1 MNKTM
6 RRFLGSH
13 SFCLDCLCERRWL
26 LNAVFCHK
34 RAVNCMEFSEGLPI
48 SLELTCMFNC
58 FSLGFLHL

>member
-1 MNKTM
+1 MP
-6 RRFLGSH
+6 
-13 SFCLDCLCERRWL
+13 
-26 LNAVFCHK
+26 VFCHK